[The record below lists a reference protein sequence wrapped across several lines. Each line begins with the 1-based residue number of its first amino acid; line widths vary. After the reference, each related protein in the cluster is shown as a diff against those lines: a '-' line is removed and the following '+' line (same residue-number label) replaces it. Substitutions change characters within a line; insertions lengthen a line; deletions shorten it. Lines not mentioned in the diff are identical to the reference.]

1 MFVSVSKQIT
11 PVIQVAEITAHPTLL
26 SSPSLS
32 VIPLGPASLTMVN
45 RKKSFLRLN
54 S

>member
-11 PVIQVAEITAHPTLL
+11 PVIQVAKSTAHPTLL

-32 VIPLGPASLTMVN
+32 VMYSFVQALLPL
-45 RKKSFLRLN
+45 
-54 S
+54 

>member
-11 PVIQVAEITAHPTLL
+11 PVIQVAEITTHPTLL

-32 VIPLGPASLTMVN
+32 VLPSLPTLSYHCKQ
-45 RKKSFLRLN
+45 KKTLT
-54 S
+54 

>member
-32 VIPLGPASLTMVN
+32 VIP
-45 RKKSFLRLN
+45 FLAQPLLPW
-54 S
+54 